1 MHPKCFRTFIYAK
14 TLDKW
19 KCKDG
24 DVIKSKIQRTTRSSQ
39 SIETADKRGI
49 FPDICMIRKKKK
61 IKVRGRDYY
70 TTQILTRNA
79 EETFKKA
86 AQLKSDEGILLE
98 IHEVDLI
105 AKEF

>member
-1 MHPKCFRTFIYAK
+1 
-14 TLDKW
+14 
-19 KCKDG
+19 
-24 DVIKSKIQRTTRSSQ
+24 
-39 SIETADKRGI
+39 
-49 FPDICMIRKKKK
+49 MIRKKKK

-86 AQLKSDEGILLE
+86 AQLKSDEGILIE